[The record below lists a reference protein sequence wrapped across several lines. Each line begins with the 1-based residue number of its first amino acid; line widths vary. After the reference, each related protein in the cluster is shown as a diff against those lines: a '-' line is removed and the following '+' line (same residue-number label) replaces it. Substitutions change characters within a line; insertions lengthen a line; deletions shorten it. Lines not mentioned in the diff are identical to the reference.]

1 MLKMK
6 VKSRLQTAKVVKT
19 IVVRKSVEQYCLF
32 RVQVP
37 NPRPNNGIMMELADL
52 NDSKSFAEIL
62 RMGATPIDATIWFV
76 VHFRSIMQLRLYRI
90 ELS

>member
-1 MLKMK
+1 MERIWTDNAEDEGK
-6 VKSRLQTAKVVKT
+6 VQTTNYKVVKT

-62 RMGATPIDATIWFV
+62 RMGATPIDATIWFL
-76 VHFRSIMQLRLYRI
+76 VHFG
-90 ELS
+90 